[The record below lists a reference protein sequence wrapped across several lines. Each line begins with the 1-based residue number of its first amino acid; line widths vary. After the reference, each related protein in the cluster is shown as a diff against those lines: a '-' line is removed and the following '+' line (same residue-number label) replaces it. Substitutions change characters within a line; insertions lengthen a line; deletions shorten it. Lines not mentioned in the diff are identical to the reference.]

1 MNQILLLVIFD
12 VNPSWLIIIINMNQ
26 ILLLVIFDVN
36 PSWPIIIKK
45 LCKNPMS
52 KQKRQKPKSAGNTKN
67 LDRKLDQYLGIVL
80 RQRRISQGL
89 KVSDIAKLAGI
100 SQGMLSRIENAQ
112 VSTSLDTLQRVCD
125 ALGLHISQL
134 FKDFD
139 RPEGTAQHIKNNEG
153 LEVVKRGTERGHT
166 YHLLSYQQGPQ
177 KNVEPFL
184 VMMDDA
190 SEVFPTFSHPG
201 TEFLYLLEGKLEY
214 RHGNHTYLLEPG
226 DSLTFDGEIPHGP
239 EQLHTVPIKLL
250 SIMNYGEKD

>member
-1 MNQILLLVIFD
+1 MHA
-12 VNPSWLIIIINMNQ
+12 INVLGGKHQ
-26 ILLLVIFDVN
+26 RESTL
-36 PSWPIIIKK
+36 S
-45 LCKNPMS
+45 
-52 KQKRQKPKSAGNTKN
+52 NTKESEQ
-67 LDRKLDQYLGIVL
+67 KLDQYLGAVL
-80 RQRRISQGL
+80 RKRRTTQGL
-89 KVSDIAKLAGI
+89 KIADVAKHAGI

-112 VSTSLDTLQRVCD
+112 VSTSLDTLHRVCD
-125 ALGLHISQL
+125 TLGLHLSQL
-134 FKDFD
+134 FQDFD

-166 YHLLSYQQGPQ
+166 YHLLSYQQGPH
-177 KNVEPFL
+177 KNIEPFL

-239 EQLHTVPIKLL
+239 EQLYDVPIKLL